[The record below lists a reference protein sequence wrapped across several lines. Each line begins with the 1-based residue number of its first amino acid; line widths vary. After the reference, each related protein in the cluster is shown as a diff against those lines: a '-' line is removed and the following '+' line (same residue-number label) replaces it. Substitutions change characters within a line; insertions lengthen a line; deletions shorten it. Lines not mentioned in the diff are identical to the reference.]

1 MQRPMPGL
9 TEFIVIIALLSSFVA
24 LSIDAMLPALPE
36 IGQALGVTDENQP
49 QLILSVLFL
58 GMALGQL
65 VIGPLSDSMGRKPL
79 IYIGLTIFIIGCIL
93 SWQAENFTTMLVGRF
108 LQGLGAASPRTITM
122 ALVRDCYSGRS
133 MARIMSFS
141 MLVFIMVPALAPGI
155 GQVIIH
161 LAGWRSIFLVF
172 ILLGILVVA
181 WFGLRIP
188 ETLPPEKRTPL
199 RLKRQLAAIRQV
211 LTHRYTMGYTFSTG
225 MIFGAFLGYLNSA

>member
-65 VIGPLSDSMGRKPL
+65 VIGPLSDSIGRKPL
-79 IYIGLTIFIIGCIL
+79 IYIGLGIFIIGCIL
-93 SWQAENFTTMLVGRF
+93 SWRAENFTTMLIGRF

-122 ALVRDCYSGRS
+122 ALVRDCYSGRA

-188 ETLPPEKRTPL
+188 ETLPAEKRTPL
-199 RLKRQLAAIRQV
+199 VMKQQLAAIRQV
-211 LTHRYTMGYTFSTG
+211 
-225 MIFGAFLGYLNSA
+225 